1 MRVTQYG
8 VAALLLHFCVTIYGQ
23 TKPKTEFFSNDVSD
37 NFDEVYD
44 KFIRVTAENCHIK
57 VKYYLKH
64 NNFNNRYMCAC
75 KDFREKE

>member
-1 MRVTQYG
+1 MRTLVRVTQYG

-57 VKYYLKH
+57 VWYYLQH
-64 NNFNNRYMCAC
+64 NNFNDRYMCALYM
-75 KDFREKE
+75 